1 MRKIA
6 LLILIISGTVLNL
19 KSQDKYWTLEECINH
34 AVDNNII
41 IKQQELQT
49 QLQENTLE
57 QSKLDLLPSL
67 NATATNNW
75 SFGRA
80 LDETTYQFT
89 EEENVRSNQFYASS
103 GVTLFSGLQ
112 NYNTILR
119 NRYNVDASFQ
129 DLQNIKD
136 DISLNVALAY
146 LQILLNK
153 ELVAVTGNQL
163 QTTREQIEKTRKM
176 VEAGSLPRGN
186 LLEIQAQ
193 AAREELQLIN
203 MENQLDLSYLN
214 IIQLLELDSVAGF
227 EIIVPEIVI
236 TETGIITENINDIY
250 NTAKQ
255 IRPEVKSAELRLKSA
270 EYDLKIAK
278 GGRSPRLNL
287 NTTFSTGYSSIRQ
300 KILGIDPVEG
310 ILYGEYPFADQIND
324 NINYGIGLTLSIP
337 VFNGWQVNTS
347 ISNSKISIQNN
358 QYSLEN
364 TRKQLYKN
372 IQQAYADAQASL
384 KSYIASQKA
393 VESMQESF
401 RYTEQRFNVGMVTPV
416 EYNTAKAQLLNAESE
431 LAQSKYEYIFKI
443 KVLDFYKGLP
453 LKLNRTL

>member
-1 MRKIA
+1 
-6 LLILIISGTVLNL
+6 
-19 KSQDKYWTLEECINH
+19 
-34 AVDNNII
+34 
-41 IKQQELQT
+41 
-49 QLQENTLE
+49 
-57 QSKLDLLPSL
+57 LLPSL
-67 NATATNNW
+67 NGTATNNW

-89 EEENVRSNQFYASS
+89 EEQNVRSNNFFASA

-112 NYNTILR
+112 NYNTIIK

-153 ELVAVTGNQL
+153 ELVAVTENQL
-163 QTTREQIEKTRKM
+163 QTTREQIGKTEKM

-203 MENQLDLSYLN
+203 MENQLDLSFLN
-214 IIQLLELDSVAGF
+214 IVQLLELDSVNGF
-227 EIIVPEIVI
+227 DIVVPDIVI
-236 TETGIITENINDIY
+236 GETGMITENIGSIY
-250 NTAKQ
+250 SAAKET
-255 IRPEVKSAELRLKSA
+255 RPEVLSAELRLKSA
-270 EYDLKIAK
+270 EYDLRIAK

-287 NTTFSTGYSSIRQ
+287 NTSFSTGYSSIRQ

-310 ILYGEYPFADQIND
+310 VQYGDYPFADQLND
-324 NINYGIGLTLSIP
+324 NINYGVGLTLSIP
-337 VFNGWQVNTS
+337 VFNGWQVNTG
-347 ISNSKISIQNN
+347 ISNAKINIQNN
-358 QYSLEN
+358 LYSLEN

-384 KSYIASQKA
+384 KSYTASLKA

-453 LKLNRTL
+453 LVLN

>member
-1 MRKIA
+1 MRKSA
-6 LLILIISGTVLNL
+6 FLLLIFFVSILHLSG
-19 KSQDKYWTLEECINH
+19 QDRYWSLEECINH
-34 AVDNNII
+34 AIDNNIM

-49 QLQENTLE
+49 QLQENTLQ
-57 QSKLDLLPSL
+57 QSKLGLLPSL
-67 NATATNNW
+67 NGTATNNW

-89 EEENVRSNQFYASS
+89 EEQNVRSNNFYASA

-112 NYNTILR
+112 NYNTIIR
-119 NRYNVDASFQ
+119 NRHNVDASFQ

-146 LQILLNK
+146 LQILLNR
-153 ELVAVTGNQL
+153 ELVTVTENQL
-163 QTTREQIEKTRKM
+163 QTTREQIGKTEKM

-214 IIQLLELDSVAGF
+214 IVQLLELDSVNGF
-227 EIIVPEIVI
+227 DIVVPDILVSETGMI
-236 TETGIITENINDIY
+236 TESVANIY
-250 NTAKQ
+250 NTAKET
-255 IRPEVKSAELRLKSA
+255 RPEVLSAALRLKSA
-270 EYDLKIAK
+270 EYDLRIAK

-287 NTTFSTGYSSIRQ
+287 NTSFSTGYSSIRQ
-300 KILGIDPVEG
+300 KILGVDPIEG
-310 ILYGEYPFADQIND
+310 VQYGNYPFADQIND

-337 VFNGWQVNTS
+337 VFNGWQVNTG
-347 ISNSKISIQNN
+347 ISNAEINIQNN
-358 QYSLEN
+358 LYSLEN

-384 KSYIASQKA
+384 KSYTASRKA

-453 LKLNRTL
+453 LELN

>member
-1 MRKIA
+1 MKK
-6 LLILIISGTVLNL
+6 LLLLVFLFPGMLLNL
-19 KSQDKYWTLEECINH
+19 SAQEKYWSLEECINH
-34 AVDNNII
+34 ALDNNIT

-49 QLQENTLE
+49 EYQENTLL
-57 QSKLDLLPSL
+57 QSKLGLLPSL
-67 NATATNNW
+67 NGTATNNW

-80 LDETTYQFT
+80 LDETTYEFT
-89 EEENVRSNQFYASS
+89 AEENVRSNNFYASA
-103 GVTLFSGLQ
+103 GVILFSGLQ
-112 NYNTILR
+112 NYNTIKKNEYDL
-119 NRYNVDASFQ
+119 DASFL

-136 DISLNVALAY
+136 DISLSVALAY

-153 ELVAVTGNQL
+153 ELVTVTENQL
-163 QTTREQIEKTRKM
+163 QTTREQIDKTEKM

-186 LLEIQAQ
+186 LLDIQAQ

-214 IIQLLELDSVAGF
+214 IIQLLELDSVNGF
-227 EIIVPEIVI
+227 EIVVPDIVLG
-236 TETGIITENINDIY
+236 ETGVVIENINDIY
-250 NTAKQ
+250 ITAKDL
-255 IRPEVKSAELRLKSA
+255 RPEVKSAELRLKSA

-278 GGRSPRLNL
+278 GGRSPRLSL
-287 NTTFSTGYSSIRQ
+287 NTTFSTGFSSIRQ
-300 KILGIDPVEG
+300 RILGGNPIEG
-310 ILYGEYPFADQIND
+310 YILDEYPFADQIND
-324 NINYGIGLTLSIP
+324 NINYGIGLTLNIP
-337 VFNGWQVNTS
+337 VFNGWQVNTG
-347 ISNSKISIQNN
+347 ISNSEINIRNS
-358 QYSLEN
+358 QYTLEN

-384 KSYIASQKA
+384 KSYSASLKA

-453 LKLNRTL
+453 LKID